1 MHLPLSKRRR
11 FASSALAIAALSTTW
26 MVQAEPITDYEVI
39 DAPAMRAAEANR
51 AALIASTTHADRV
64 YAVGDYGVVLS
75 WPAADPSQWRQHD
88 VGTSV
93 LLTDISFAPTDTSAL
108 AWAVGHH
115 GVVMRSQ
122 DGGDTWTQQISGFDL
137 LDLEQAYY
145 QSEMAAAQAELE
157 AATDDEALDDLS
169 FAVDEFAYLLEN
181 VELAR
186 EEGPTKPLLTV
197 HALSNEQVFA
207 AGAYGLFI
215 ESNDGGENW
224 VMRSGALE
232 NPNGFHLNVITSGEV
247 AGESVIIMAGE
258 AGQLFRSVDG
268 GVTWET
274 LASPYD
280 GSFFGAHIANE
291 RLWVYGLRG
300 HIFYSDDAGES
311 FTRVTV
317 PTTVNLS
324 GGVTLTNG
332 DTLIVGHSGTIVRV
346 NAAAEFSAIY
356 THPSSAVIS
365 DIAVTGENG
374 VALTTRG
381 GLLTFQFDA
390 PLALPTTATNA
401 QAEAAARA
409 PQ

>member
-11 FASSALAIAALSTTW
+11 FTSSALAVAALTATW
-26 MVQAEPITDYEVI
+26 MVQADPITDYEVI
-39 DAPAMRAAEANR
+39 DAPAMSAPEANR
-51 AALIASTTHADRV
+51 AALIASTTHAGRV

-75 WPAADPSQWRQHD
+75 WPTADPSQWRQHE

-93 LLTDISFAPTDTSAL
+93 LLTDVSFAPADAASQ

-115 GVVMRSQ
+115 GVVMHSE
-122 DGGDTWTQQISGFDL
+122 DGGNTWTQQISGFDL
-137 LDLEQAYY
+137 LDLEKTYY
-145 QSEMAAAQAELE
+145 ESEMAAAQAELA
-157 AATDDEALDDLS
+157 AATDDEAVDDLS

-197 HALSNEQVFA
+197 HALSNEQVLA

-215 ESNDGGENW
+215 ESKDAGESW
-224 VMRSGALE
+224 TMRSGALE
-232 NPNGFHLNVITSGEV
+232 NPNGFHLNVITSGQIG
-247 AGESVIIMAGE
+247 GEAVIIMAGE
-258 AGQLFRSVDG
+258 AGQLFRSLDG
-268 GVTWET
+268 GESWAT

-311 FTRVTV
+311 FTRVMV

-324 GGVTLTNG
+324 GGVTLSNG
-332 DTLIVGHSGTIVRV
+332 DTLIVGHSGTIIRV
-346 NAAAEFSAIY
+346 NADAEFSAIY

-365 DIAVTGENG
+365 DIAVTSDDK
-374 VALTTRG
+374 VALTSRG
-381 GLLTFQFDA
+381 GLLTFAFT
-390 PLALPTTATNA
+390 LPTAIPTTTTSAPA
-401 QAEAAARA
+401 DAAARA